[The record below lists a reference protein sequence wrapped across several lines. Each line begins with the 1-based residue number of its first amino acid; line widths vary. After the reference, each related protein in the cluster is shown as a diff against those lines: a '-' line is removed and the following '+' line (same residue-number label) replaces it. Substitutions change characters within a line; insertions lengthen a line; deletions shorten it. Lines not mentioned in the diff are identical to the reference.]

1 MPTSPPHLDPSE
13 SDVTCLLRPIE
24 PPLLPSDICLTAFG
38 SSACPANMETF
49 RWLLA
54 CIRNLRS
61 SCRRR
66 SPHRHK
72 QDQKN
77 EGGKHIAGCTV
88 SITSITDCLDVPA
101 SDVSQ
106 GWFKA

>member
-1 MPTSPPHLDPSE
+1 MSSKHGNLPLVACLYSE
-13 SDVTCLLRPIE
+13 PE
-24 PPLLPSDICLTAFG
+24 
-38 SSACPANMETF
+38 E
-49 RWLLA
+49 
-54 CIRNLRS
+54 
-61 SCRRR
+61 
-66 SPHRHK
+66 PHRHK

-106 GWFKA
+106 AWFKA